1 MANSEKAFPA
11 DGTDVAVSGGRN
23 PAHRKYDRFLF
34 AMCGLAGLLYG
45 IDIGLIAA
53 ALPYI
58 KATCSF
64 TEAQLSGV
72 VAAVMLGC
80 IPGTMC
86 AAWIAEKAGRLTS
99 LKATALVF
107 AAAVPVI
114 CLSGGNFW
122 AMFAGRLMQGM
133 GCGFMGIAAALYV
146 VECAS
151 SENRGRGTGMLQLVL
166 TIGLVISALIGLG
179 ATMFFGDAA
188 SETVPTDAKRHAWQT
203 IFWVSI
209 IPTFVLFA
217 GLFRLRESPRWLF
230 KRGRRDEALAS
241 LMMNNDE
248 PTARLTLAEL
258 EENERSQMVQD
269 VGGGMKRD
277 SLFQRKY
284 IVPLL
289 LASLIPV
296 FNQASG
302 VNSLLNYSVVLM
314 QRAGLS
320 GTDANWADT
329 AIKLANFVFTCVA
342 MALVDRRGRKF
353 LLTIGTS
360 GITIGLLAVG
370 ALYWCVE
377 HNMLQAGPV
386 AGWMIVGAFIL
397 FISSFA
403 VGPGVCVWLAM
414 TELMPL
420 RVRAGGM
427 MVAQFVAMGASY
439 GLAQTF
445 LPWSAKF
452 GDSSV
457 FLTLAVVAVGYFVTV
472 AFFLPETKGKSLE
485 EIERMFTKGKK

>member
-1 MANSEKAFPA
+1 MDNHK
-11 DGTDVAVSGGRN
+11 R
-23 PAHRKYDRFLF
+23 YDRFLF

-45 IDIGLIAA
+45 IDMGLIAA

-58 KATCSF
+58 KATCDFS
-64 TEAQLSGV
+64 EAQLSGI

-86 AAWIAEKAGRLTS
+86 AAWVAEKAGRLAS

-107 AAAVPVI
+107 AAAVPLI

-122 AMFAGRLMQGM
+122 VMFAGRLLQGA

-166 TIGLVISALIGLG
+166 TVGLVVAALIGLG

-188 SETVPTDAKRHAWQT
+188 SDAVSAASKRHAWQT

-209 IPTFVLFA
+209 VPTFVLFA
-217 GLFRLRESPRWLF
+217 GLFRLKESPRWLF
-230 KRGRRDEALAS
+230 KKGRREDALAS
-241 LMMNNDE
+241 LMMNHDE
-248 PTARLTLAEL
+248 AAARRTIAEL
-258 EENERSQMVQD
+258 EANERSQMVKASD
-269 VGGGMKRD
+269 GSVKRD

-284 IVPLL
+284 LAPLA
-289 LASLIPV
+289 LAILIPV

-314 QRAGLS
+314 QRAGLA
-320 GTDANWADT
+320 GTEANWADT
-329 AIKLANFVFTCVA
+329 AIKLANFLFTCVA

-353 LLTIGTS
+353 LLTIGTA
-360 GITIGLLAVG
+360 GITVGLLAVG
-370 ALYWCVE
+370 GLFYAVE
-377 HNMLQAGPV
+377 HGTMQSGPV
-386 AGWMIVGAFIL
+386 AGWAIVVAFIV
-397 FISSFA
+397 FIASFA

-427 MVAQFVAMGASY
+427 MAAQFVAMGASY

-452 GDSSV
+452 GNSSV

-485 EIERMFTKGKK
+485 EIERHFAGKDR

>member
-1 MANSEKAFPA
+1 
-11 DGTDVAVSGGRN
+11 
-23 PAHRKYDRFLF
+23 
-34 AMCGLAGLLYG
+34 MCGLAGLLYG
-45 IDIGLIAA
+45 IDMGLVAA

-58 KATCSF
+58 RATSGF
-64 TEAQLSGV
+64 TESQLSGI

-86 AAWIAEKAGRLTS
+86 AAWVAEKAGRLAS

-107 AAAVPVI
+107 AVAVPVI
-114 CLSGGNFW
+114 CLSDGNFW
-122 AMFAGRLMQGM
+122 VMFTGRLLQGA

-166 TIGLVISALIGLG
+166 TVGLVVAALIGLG
-179 ATMFFGDAA
+179 AAMFFGDAA
-188 SETVPTDAKRHAWQT
+188 SDAVSADAKRHAWQA

-230 KRGRRDEALAS
+230 KKGRREEALAS
-241 LMMNNDE
+241 LMMNHDE
-248 PTARLTLAEL
+248 ESARRTIAEL
-258 EENERSQMVQD
+258 EANERSQMVATS
-269 VGGGMKRD
+269 GGEMKRD
-277 SLFQRKY
+277 SIFQRKY
-284 IVPLL
+284 LAPLA
-289 LASLIPV
+289 LAILIPV

-314 QRAGLS
+314 QRAGLA

-329 AIKLANFVFTCVA
+329 AIKLANFIFTCVA
-342 MALVDRRGRKF
+342 MALVDRKGRKF
-353 LLTIGTS
+353 LLTVGTS
-360 GITIGLLAVG
+360 GVTLGLLAVG
-370 ALYWCVE
+370 GLFWAVE
-377 HNMLQAGPV
+377 HGTLQPGPV
-386 AGWMIVGAFIL
+386 AGWAIVGAFVL

-403 VGPGVCVWLAM
+403 IGPGVCVWLAM

-439 GLAQTF
+439 ALAQTF
-445 LPWSAKF
+445 LPWSAKY
-452 GDSSV
+452 GNSSV

-485 EIERMFTKGKK
+485 EIERHFAGKEQEADNG

>member
-1 MANSEKAFPA
+1 MK
-11 DGTDVAVSGGRN
+11 TL
-23 PAHRKYDRFLF
+23 AHRRYDRLLF

-45 IDIGLIAA
+45 IDMGLIAA

-58 KATCSF
+58 KATCNF
-64 TEAQLSGV
+64 TEAQLSGI

-86 AAWIAEKAGRLTS
+86 AAWVAEKAGRLAS

-122 AMFAGRLMQGM
+122 VMFTGRLLQGA

-146 VECAS
+146 VECAG

-166 TIGLVISALIGLG
+166 TIGLVVAAIIGLG
-179 ATMFFGDAA
+179 ATMFFGDAM
-188 SETVPTDAKRHAWQT
+188 SDAISVESKRHAWQA
-203 IFWVSI
+203 IFWVSV

-230 KRGRRDEALAS
+230 KKGRRDEAISS

-248 PTARLTLAEL
+248 VTARRTIAEL
-258 EENERSQMVQD
+258 EANERAQMVATAD
-269 VGGGMKRD
+269 GGTKRD
-277 SLFQRKY
+277 SLLQRKY
-284 IVPLL
+284 
-289 LASLIPV
+289 LAPFALAILIPV

-314 QRAGLS
+314 QRAGLA

-329 AIKLANFVFTCVA
+329 AIKFANFLFTCVA

-353 LLTIGTS
+353 LLMIGTA
-360 GITIGLLAVG
+360 GVTVGLLAVG
-370 ALYWCVE
+370 GLFFAVE
-377 HNMLQAGPV
+377 HGALQAGPF
-386 AGWMIVGAFIL
+386 AGWAIVAAFVV
-397 FISSFA
+397 FIASFA

-420 RVRAGGM
+420 RIRASGM
-427 MVAQFVAMGASY
+427 MVAQFVAMGVSY

-445 LPWSAKF
+445 LPWSARF
-452 GDSSV
+452 GNSSV

-485 EIERMFTKGKK
+485 EIESHFARCKAPSASSERRA

>member
-1 MANSEKAFPA
+1 MDNHK
-11 DGTDVAVSGGRN
+11 R
-23 PAHRKYDRFLF
+23 YDRFLF

-45 IDIGLIAA
+45 IDMGLIAA

-58 KATCSF
+58 KATCNF
-64 TEAQLSGV
+64 TEAQLSGI

-86 AAWIAEKAGRLTS
+86 AAWVAEKAGRLAS

-107 AAAVPVI
+107 AAAVPLI

-122 AMFAGRLMQGM
+122 VMFAGRLLQGA

-166 TIGLVISALIGLG
+166 TVGLVVAALIGLG

-188 SETVPTDAKRHAWQT
+188 SDAVPIASKRHAWQT

-209 IPTFVLFA
+209 VPTFVLFA
-217 GLFRLRESPRWLF
+217 GLFRLKESPRWLF
-230 KRGRRDEALAS
+230 KNGRREEALAS
-241 LMMNNDE
+241 LMMNHDE
-248 PTARLTLAEL
+248 ATARRVIAEL
-258 EENERSQMVQD
+258 EANERAQMVEASD
-269 VGGGMKRD
+269 GSVKRD

-284 IVPLL
+284 LAPLA
-289 LASLIPV
+289 LAILIPV

-314 QRAGLS
+314 QRAGLA

-329 AIKLANFVFTCVA
+329 AIKLANFLFTCVA

-353 LLTIGTS
+353 LLTIGTA
-360 GITIGLLAVG
+360 GITVGLLAVG
-370 ALYWCVE
+370 GLFYAVE
-377 HNMLQAGPV
+377 HGAMQPGPV
-386 AGWMIVGAFIL
+386 AGWAIVAAFIV
-397 FISSFA
+397 FIASFA

-445 LPWSAKF
+445 LPWSARF
-452 GDSSV
+452 GNSSV
-457 FLTLAVVAVGYFVTV
+457 FLTLAVAAVGYFATV

-485 EIERMFTKGKK
+485 EIERHFAGKDR